1 MTTMTFDQAIFDKLH
16 KSEAWMYTNVSPLA
30 KVDFAMAATY
40 VDDSIIQE
48 YDIAPTK
55 PFVVFV
61 NGQFHAEGS
70 RVPSGVEINANHE
83 LEGSITSKGDSV
95 IPQIDCDSVT
105 ITNSDQTVHVL
116 QLVVGECDI
125 AANSRVLIVAE
136 EGASLS
142 VAETH
147 VCIGQQTHLFMPVT
161 ELCARANAHVTLVR
175 AIRGSNTAYH
185 LGQLHVEQHDSS
197 NVQAH
202 TITLAGKLT
211 RNEVYAYLNGELIN
225 STFDGM
231 YMLGKD
237 QHVDNHL
244 RVEHNKPNCNS
255 REFYK
260 GILDDNSKSVFT
272 GRIFVKEGA
281 TNTDAKQT
289 NQNIVLSDEADAISR
304 PQLEIY
310 NDDVACTH
318 GATTG
323 EIDEEAK
330 LYLRSRGIP
339 EDAAKTLLMYAFL
352 NESLE
357 DLADDEFRKALTDE
371 LLSTMPGGDFIRTL

>member
-83 LEGSITSKGDSV
+83 LEGSITSKGDCV